1 MALFTLICSHLH
13 TFYFSAHSRSFFK
26 KTMLS
31 FVGGQYADSSVFR
44 KDSATVSTRSH
55 THSNRYSKGQSL
67 LEKDNASIR
76 SKMTETTSLRTMD
89 SFGPADLSNRNSR
102 SSSFQTHND
111 SASLRSDSFRMFN
124 DSGSIRRD
132 EYLNTT
138 KDSSFSMDERIP
150 LSQIVEERDGEQHHG
165 HSTVV

>member
-1 MALFTLICSHLH
+1 MFMM
-13 TFYFSAHSRSFFK
+13 FSAHSRTFFK

-31 FVGGQYADSSVFR
+31 FVGGQYGDSSVYR
-44 KDSATVSTRSH
+44 KDSATGSTRSH
-55 THSNRYSKGQSL
+55 SHSRQSKAQSL
-67 LEKDNASIR
+67 LDKDNASIR
-76 SKMTETTSLRTMD
+76 SKTTETTSLRTMD

-124 DSGSIRRD
+124 DSGSLRRD

-138 KDSSFSMDERIP
+138 KDSSFSMDERVP
-150 LSQIVEERDGEQHHG
+150 LSQILEESEGGQHSIAG
-165 HSTVV
+165 HSTAV

>member
-1 MALFTLICSHLH
+1 
-13 TFYFSAHSRSFFK
+13 
-26 KTMLS
+26 MLS

-44 KDSATVSTRSH
+44 KDSATGSTRSH
-55 THSNRYSKGQSL
+55 SHSNTHSNRYSKGQSL

-89 SFGPADLSNRNSR
+89 SFGPADLSDRNSR

-124 DSGSIRRD
+124 DNASIRRD

-150 LSQIVEERDGEQHHG
+150 LSQIVEEREGEHG
-165 HSTVV
+165 HSTAV